1 MVKKNAVTRLSRS
14 GARSAA
20 LDEKKGG
27 SKEWK
32 QITIYSVVLK
42 RLLMDKTVFQEY
54 VAAKTY
60 ENMVHETLMKVCVC
74 NMLAGME
81 RGVEL
86 KILKKGRG

>member
-14 GARSAA
+14 SARSAA

-42 RLLMDKTVFQEY
+42 RLLMDKTVFLRY

-60 ENMVHETLMKVCVC
+60 ENAVHETLMKVCVC
-74 NMLAGME
+74 NILVGMDNGLSLSSE
-81 RGVEL
+81 KDQG
-86 KILKKGRG
+86 